1 MRSALRIGTLVVACW
16 AAIGC
21 APPQGSLASA
31 QEAAQE
37 LNQDSRF
44 GTSLVAMDHVAPE
57 AKPDYSAKHRGWGSA
72 VRIADVE
79 VAGMKPSGV
88 HDLEVLVHVAWYTL
102 AQQELRSTTLKQSWK
117 EKGGWLLVAEERL
130 EGDYGLLGEPV
141 VVAAPD
147 EERPRAQFPTVHLSG
162 SP

>member
-1 MRSALRIGTLVVACW
+1 MRSLFVSGCL
-16 AAIGC
+16 AAMGLLSGC

-57 AKPDYSAKHRGWGSA
+57 AKADYEAKHRGWGSA

-79 VAGMKPSGV
+79 VAGMKKRGE
-88 HDLEVLVHVAWYTL
+88 HDVDVLVHVAWYTL
-102 AQQELRSTTLKQSWK
+102 SQQELRNTTLKQDWK
-117 EKGGWLLVAEERL
+117 EKGGWNLVAEERVD
-130 EGDYGLLGEPV
+130 GDFGLLGEPV

-147 EERPRAQFPTVHLSG
+147 VERPPAQFPTVHLTG

>member
-1 MRSALRIGTLVVACW
+1 MAL
-16 AAIGC
+16 AATVIGC
-21 APPQGSLASA
+21 APPPGGLASA

-44 GTSLVAMDHVAPE
+44 GTSLIAMDKVAPE
-57 AKPDYSAKHRGWGSA
+57 AKADYQAHHSGWGSA

-79 VAGMKPSGV
+79 VAGMKLHGDHEV
-88 HDLEVLVHVAWYTL
+88 EVLVHVAWYTL
-102 AQQELRSTTLKQSWK
+102 SQQELRSTTLKQSWK
-117 EKGGWLLVAEERL
+117 DKSGWMLVAEERV

-147 EERPRAQFPTVHLSG
+147 VERPPAQFPTVRLRG
-162 SP
+162 AP